1 MARLEDI
8 PLTHR
13 LFVEA
18 YPFRTVDWSP
28 GARLVKPLSQ
38 CRLALITTAGMHLT
52 SQVPFDTDFRGGDF
66 SFRELPNT
74 VNVSDLK
81 ISHRSSDFD
90 QTGARKDANLVF
102 PLDRF
107 RELEAQGQIAE
118 LNHRHFSFM
127 GSISAPGRLISESAP
142 KVAQMLRHDGADAVF
157 LVPA

>member
-1 MARLEDI
+1 MARLDEL

-18 YPFRTVDWSP
+18 YPFRTFDWSP
-28 GARLVKPLSQ
+28 GARLAKPLSQ
-38 CRLALITTAGMHLT
+38 CRLALITSAGLHLPDLA
-52 SQVPFDTDFRGGDF
+52 PFDTGLRGGDY

-74 VNVSDLK
+74 LNISELK

-107 RELEAQGQIAE
+107 RELQAQGRIAE

-127 GSISAPGRLISESAP
+127 GSISAPGRLISQSAP
-142 KVAQMLRHDGADAVF
+142 RVAQMLREDAVDAVF
-157 LVPA
+157 LVPV